1 MFACA
6 QVHQSATVPVPEG
19 SLVPQCWFMSMCYG
33 LRCLTRDW
41 LWTEGP
47 VSQRPR
53 GYVKEVDGSQFTG
66 ESQLF
71 VTCQHLLPRL
81 LAGRIPI
88 KALNKSPGSTTAG
101 RVSVSLH
108 SLSVAG
114 CMDSIRVIECVCAEE
129 NIWNVLT
136 SELNTWWCVII
147 EQVCYTLNNKKW
159 SAHRKHHYSGHIFY
173 QPSHFIPCPN
183 NSQISCGTYE
193 KVQFCMQV
201 IQQSFPLRSAGN
213 KHVKNPKRFIK
224 MFNPLCFRYRE
235 QECPVMVEV
244 RGDGQDVQT
253 QDQTSTV
260 TFYNSCS

>member
-1 MFACA
+1 MCA
-6 QVHQSATVPVPEG
+6 SASERHSSSSWRQSGASVLVYEYVLWSTMSDKGLAMDWGASQPEASWLCKG
-19 SLVPQCWFMSMCYG
+19 SW
-33 LRCLTRDW
+33 W
-41 LWTEGP
+41 I
-47 VSQRPR
+47 
-53 GYVKEVDGSQFTG
+53 TG

-71 VTCQHLLPRL
+71 VPCQHLLPRL

-244 RGDGQDVQT
+244 RGDGQDEQT

>member
-53 GYVKEVDGSQFTG
+53 SYVKEVDGSQSTG
-66 ESQLF
+66 ESQHFLP
-71 VTCQHLLPRL
+71 CQHLQPEL

-88 KALNKSPGSTTAG
+88 EALNKRPGGTTAG

-114 CMDSIRVIECVCAEE
+114 CMDSIWVIGCVCAEE
-129 NIWNVLT
+129 NIWNVMR
-136 SELNTWWCVII
+136 SEWNTRWCII
-147 EQVCYTLNNKKW
+147 TEQVWYTLNNKKYAMTCPLFKN
-159 SAHRKHHYSGHIFY
+159 SKHHYSGHIFY
-173 QPSHFIPCPN
+173 QP
-183 NSQISCGTYE
+183 ISLWLDFWTSLE
-193 KVQFCMQV
+193 LNTVSMTWH
-201 IQQSFPLRSAGN
+201 SFSC
-213 KHVKNPKRFIK
+213 K
-224 MFNPLCFRYRE
+224 
-235 QECPVMVEV
+235 CPV
-244 RGDGQDVQT
+244 
-253 QDQTSTV
+253 TS
-260 TFYNSCS
+260 FYLLITTKFPVVHMKRSNSACRWYSNPFD